1 MEDLYRL
8 LGQETDCEELS
19 RALYFAARSVG
30 CPVVGGMHITCA
42 DESETSETDD
52 EMLSTARLEM
62 KALI

>member
-42 DESETSETDD
+42 DESEWECAEAFQQHFS
-52 EMLSTARLEM
+52 RH
-62 KALI
+62 